1 MSDFFSAIFDIFSS
15 ESTYINGALFAAFL
29 AFAASGE
36 WVAERAG
43 TLNISVE
50 GILLGGAVTS
60 ALGYH
65 VSASIGYPVGISLLV
80 ALVTGVA
87 GGMIV
92 AGVQAE
98 MSHRLTADQFVV
110 GLTLNILVFGLTG
123 FLDNEIEPETQ
134 LAGKWEI
141 PLLSDIPLVGEA
153 LFGQR
158 WPFYVLF
165 FLLPATWWLV
175 FRTRWGLEVRSVGE
189 NPQSADVSGINVN
202 KRRRQSIY
210 YAGFTSGLGGWFL
223 IFAQVGI
230 FEDSVVGGRGFI
242 AIAAVIFGG
251 WTLRGTVAGC
261 VIFAGA
267 LSFRLSV
274 QGLGYE
280 VNSELL
286 QSLPF
291 LVTLAGMAVFAHR
304 VRPPAALAQPFVR
317 GLR

>member
-1 MSDFFSAIFDIFSS
+1 MSGFLEALVDIFTSD
-15 ESTYINGALFAAFL
+15 STYINGALFAAFL

-36 WVAERAG
+36 LVAERAG

-50 GILLGGAVTS
+50 GMLLGGAFTS
-60 ALGYH
+60 AVGYD
-65 VSASIGYPVGISLLV
+65 VSGS
-80 ALVTGVA
+80 T
-87 GGMIV
+87 IV
-92 AGVQAE
+92 AMFAGVMGGLMVAFVQAE
-98 MSHRLTADQFVV
+98 MSHRLSADQFVV
-110 GLTLNILVFGLTG
+110 GLTLNILVFGLAG
-123 FLDNEIEPETQ
+123 FLDNELEPETQ
-134 LAGKWEI
+134 LAGRWEI
-141 PLLSDIPLVGEA
+141 PVLSDIPLIGQA

-158 WPFYVLF
+158 WPFYTRD
-165 FLLPATWWLV
+165 LLPPLTGWLLY
-175 FRTRWGLEVRSVGE
+175 RTRWGLELRSVGE
-189 NPQSADVSGINVN
+189 NPQSADVSGIDVN

-223 IFAQVGI
+223 IFGQIGL

-261 VIFAGA
+261 VVFAGA

-291 LVTLAGMAVFAHR
+291 LVTLAGMAIFAHR
-304 VRPPAALAQPFVR
+304 VRPPAALARPFVR
-317 GLR
+317 GLN

>member
-1 MSDFFSAIFDIFSS
+1 MGGFFQAFWDIASS
-15 ESTYINGALFAAFL
+15 NSTYLNGALFAAFL
-29 AFAASGE
+29 AFAATGE

-50 GILLGGAVTS
+50 GMLLAGAFTSAVGYNITESMILALFCGVLGG
-60 ALGYH
+60 L
-65 VSASIGYPVGISLLV
+65 II
-80 ALVTGVA
+80 
-87 GGMIV
+87 

-110 GLTLNILVFGLTG
+110 GLTLNILVLGLAG
-123 FLDNEIEPETQ
+123 FLDNEIQPATK
-134 LAGKWEI
+134 LASSFDV
-141 PLLSDIPLVGEA
+141 PLLSDLPLIGQA

-158 WPFYVLF
+158 WPFYVLYPLIPF
-165 FLLPATWWLV
+165 TWWLV
-175 FRTRWGLEVRSVGE
+175 YRTRWGLELRSVGE
-189 NPQSADVSGINVN
+189 NPQSADVSGIDVN

-223 IFAQVGI
+223 IFGQIGL
-230 FEDSVVGGRGFI
+230 FEDSVIGGRGFI

-251 WTLRGTVAGC
+251 WTLRGTLAGC
-261 VIFAGA
+261 IIFAGA

-291 LVTLAGMAVFAHR
+291 IVTLLGMAIFAHR
-304 VRPPAALAQPFVR
+304 VRAPAALAQPFVR
-317 GLR
+317 GLK

>member
-1 MSDFFSAIFDIFSS
+1 MSGFLEALIDIFTSD
-15 ESTYINGALFAAFL
+15 STYINGALFAAFL

-36 WVAERAG
+36 LVAERAG

-50 GILLGGAVTS
+50 GMLLGGAFTS
-60 ALGYH
+60 AVGY
-65 VSASIGYPVGISLLV
+65 VASGSTIV
-80 ALVTGVA
+80 ALLTGVL
-87 GGMIV
+87 GGLTV
-92 AGVQAE
+92 AFVQAE
-98 MSHRLTADQFVV
+98 MSHRLSADQFVV
-110 GLTLNILVFGLTG
+110 GLTLNILVFGLAG
-123 FLDNEIEPETQ
+123 FLDNELEPETK
-134 LAGKWEI
+134 LAGRWEI
-141 PLLSDIPLVGEA
+141 PLLSDIPLIGQA

-158 WPFYVLF
+158 WPFYLLYV
-165 FLLPATWWLV
+165 LLPLTGWLLY
-175 FRTRWGLEVRSVGE
+175 RTRWGLELRSVGE
-189 NPQSADVSGINVN
+189 NPQSADVSGIDVN

-223 IFAQVGI
+223 IFGQIGL

-261 VIFAGA
+261 VVFAGA
-267 LSFRLSV
+267 LSFRLSI

-291 LVTLAGMAVFAHR
+291 LVTLAGMAIFAHR
-304 VRPPAALAQPFVR
+304 VRPPAALARPFVR
-317 GLR
+317 GLN

>member
-1 MSDFFSAIFDIFSS
+1 MADFLAALVDIFTS

-29 AFAASGE
+29 AYAASGE
-36 WVAERAG
+36 LVAERAG

-50 GILLGGAVTS
+50 GMLLGGAFTS
-60 ALGYH
+60 AVGYDATG
-65 VSASIGYPVGISLLV
+65 STV
-80 ALVTGVA
+80 AAAVA
-87 GGMIV
+87 GVVGGLVV

-110 GLTLNILVFGLTG
+110 GLTLNILVLGLTG
-123 FLDNEIEPETQ
+123 FLDNELEPATE
-134 LAGKWEI
+134 LAARWEI
-141 PLLSDIPLVGEA
+141 PLLSDIPLIGQA

-158 WPFYVLF
+158 WPFYVLYLVLPLTGW
-165 FLLPATWWLV
+165 LLY
-175 FRTRWGLEVRSVGE
+175 RTRWGLELRSVGE
-189 NPQSADVSGINVN
+189 NPQSADVSGIGVN

-223 IFAQVGI
+223 IFGQIGL

-251 WTLRGTVAGC
+251 WTLRGTVGGC
-261 VIFAGA
+261 VVFAGA
-267 LSFRLSV
+267 LSFRLSI

-291 LVTLAGMAVFAHR
+291 LVTLAGMAIFAHR
-304 VRPPAALAQPFVR
+304 VRPPAALARPFVR
-317 GLR
+317 GLN

>member
-1 MSDFFSAIFDIFSS
+1 MSQFFEAIVDIVSS
-15 ESTYINGALFAAFL
+15 ESTYINAALFAAFL
-29 AFAASGE
+29 MFAASGE
-36 WVAERAG
+36 LVAERAG

-50 GILLGGAVTS
+50 AMLLGGAFTS
-60 ALGYH
+60 AVGYH
-65 VSASIGYPVGISLLV
+65 ITDSMLIALL
-80 ALVTGVA
+80 TGVL
-87 GGMIV
+87 GGLII

-98 MSHRLTADQFVV
+98 MSHRLSADQFVV
-110 GLTLNILVFGLTG
+110 GLTLNILVFGLAG
-123 FLDNEIEPETQ
+123 FLDNEIAPETI

-141 PLLSDIPLVGEA
+141 PLLSDIPLLGEA
-153 LFGQR
+153 IFGQR
-158 WPFYVLF
+158 WPFYALF
-165 FLLPATWWLV
+165 VLLPFTWWILY
-175 FRTRWGLEVRSVGE
+175 RTRWGLELRAVGE
-189 NPQSADVSGINVN
+189 NPQSADVSGIDVN
-202 KRRRQSIY
+202 RRRRQSIY
-210 YAGFTSGLGGWFL
+210 YAGFTSGIGGWFL
-223 IFAQVGI
+223 IFGQVGL

-291 LVTLAGMAVFAHR
+291 VVTLVGMALFAHR
-304 VRPPAALAQPFVR
+304 VRAPAALAQPFVR
-317 GLR
+317 GLK